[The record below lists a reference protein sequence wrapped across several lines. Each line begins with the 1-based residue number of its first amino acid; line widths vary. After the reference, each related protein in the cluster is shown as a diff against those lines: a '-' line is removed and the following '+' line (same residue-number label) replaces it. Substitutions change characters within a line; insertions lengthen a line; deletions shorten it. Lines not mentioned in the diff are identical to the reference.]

1 MMSDAERLDWLE
13 QHPEFLLRKDKK
25 HWTCAKFTDYPYN
38 AYRTVRE
45 AIDAAIDGT
54 WNKD

>member
-1 MMSDAERLDWLE
+1 MTDTERLDWLE
-13 QHPEFLLRKDKK
+13 QHPEFALRKDKK
-25 HWTCAKFTDYPYN
+25 HWTCAKFTNYPYN

-54 WNKD
+54 WNED